1 MDKRIINII
10 SNYFKDKPVK
20 KVFLFGSQI
29 KGESSKDSD
38 IDILVE
44 LDYTKPIG
52 LKFVLMKIELEELL
66 KRKVDLL
73 TTNSISKY
81 ILPYVER
88 EKRLIYER

>member
-44 LDYTKPIG
+44 LDYTMPIG